1 VPKLDELS
9 KPNALGLICTE
20 CKEVLPSDDSIFL
33 IDKDDVKRNVFDF
46 LDNIKHHINNSW
58 LWCDECQYLEDE
70 DRRESNG

>member
-1 VPKLDELS
+1 MPKLDELS

-20 CKEVLPSDDSIFL
+20 CKEVLPSDDSIFF